1 MASVITAPVD
11 VANKVTESVGDAASA
26 TAKKVGFV
34 REDGKLAPMFAVTLA
49 VMMGLSVFT
58 ATDSLIAGMFPS
70 TATGGKR
77 CVASK
82 FPWPYRAFKKSTQ
95 RNGTSFSLSASRS
108 SSTAIDSENASC
120 NGRMRLSLFIAFT
133 TASGAI
139 QEESV
144 PNTSSDF
151 APRADS
157 SAPTWT
163 APSAFLRRNAMWLSA
178 SVLGI
183 EKGSTVAETYGN
195 PSSSHEIG
203 KVSRSLV
210 EKARADI
217 ARDLRVPARSVL
229 FTSGA
234 TESMNIVLQGVMEK
248 HGFEGVVLTSAIEHP
263 AGIKP
268 LEHLKK
274 EHGDKITIVRLPV
287 DAEGFVKMEALRE
300 AVDKYGSRVKLASII
315 YANNEIGTIQDLCAI
330 RRVIGDRVH
339 FHSDTT
345 QAAGKFPLKGFRC
358 LDSFVVSG
366 HKIHSVK
373 GVGAL
378 VLRKS
383 PSCLAPLTYGGGQER
398 AVRPGT
404 ESPPLIAA
412 LAEAV
417 RVNRRHERRDVA
429 RIRALRGRLVADLEK
444 MGAVVHG
451 PKDEKWRLPNLVSA
465 ALPVRSSRALVA
477 RLAKRGIAISTG
489 SACHLKRR
497 SETLKAIGL
506 PRKLEMGTVRI
517 GLSAFTSYS
526 ELRELINRIFD
537 SGS

>member
-1 MASVITAPVD
+1 MERRMKARKEIYLDNNSTTRPHPCVLD
-11 VANKVTESVGDAASA
+11 V
-26 TAKKVGFV
+26 F
-34 REDGKLAPMFAVTLA
+34 
-49 VMMGLSVFT
+49 
-58 ATDSLIAGMFPS
+58 
-70 TATGGKR
+70 
-77 CVASK
+77 
-82 FPWPYRAFKKSTQ
+82 
-95 RNGTSFSLSASRS
+95 
-108 SSTAIDSENASC
+108 
-120 NGRMRLSLFIAFT
+120 
-133 TASGAI
+133 
-139 QEESV
+139 
-144 PNTSSDF
+144 
-151 APRADS
+151 
-157 SAPTWT
+157 
-163 APSAFLRRNAMWLSA
+163 RR
-178 SVLGI
+178 
-183 EKGSTVAETYGN
+183 VAETYGN

-477 RLAKRGIAISTG
+477 SSPVGERGD
-489 SACHLKRR
+489 R
-497 SETLKAIGL
+497 
-506 PRKLEMGTVRI
+506 
-517 GLSAFTSYS
+517 
-526 ELRELINRIFD
+526 
-537 SGS
+537 

>member
-1 MASVITAPVD
+1 MERRMKARKEIYLDNNSTTRPHPCVLD
-11 VANKVTESVGDAASA
+11 V
-26 TAKKVGFV
+26 F
-34 REDGKLAPMFAVTLA
+34 
-49 VMMGLSVFT
+49 
-58 ATDSLIAGMFPS
+58 
-70 TATGGKR
+70 
-77 CVASK
+77 
-82 FPWPYRAFKKSTQ
+82 
-95 RNGTSFSLSASRS
+95 
-108 SSTAIDSENASC
+108 
-120 NGRMRLSLFIAFT
+120 
-133 TASGAI
+133 
-139 QEESV
+139 
-144 PNTSSDF
+144 
-151 APRADS
+151 
-157 SAPTWT
+157 
-163 APSAFLRRNAMWLSA
+163 RR
-178 SVLGI
+178 
-183 EKGSTVAETYGN
+183 VAETYGN

-217 ARDLRVPARSVL
+217 ARDLRVPVRSVL

-358 LDSFVVSG
+358 LDSF
-366 HKIHSVK
+366 
-373 GVGAL
+373 
-378 VLRKS
+378 
-383 PSCLAPLTYGGGQER
+383 ER

-444 MGAVVHG
+444 TGAVVHG

-517 GLSAFTSYS
+517 GLSAYTTA
-526 ELRELINRIFD
+526 EEVAHLIRIIALPNLERFE
-537 SGS
+537 

>member
-1 MASVITAPVD
+1 
-11 VANKVTESVGDAASA
+11 
-26 TAKKVGFV
+26 
-34 REDGKLAPMFAVTLA
+34 
-49 VMMGLSVFT
+49 
-58 ATDSLIAGMFPS
+58 
-70 TATGGKR
+70 
-77 CVASK
+77 
-82 FPWPYRAFKKSTQ
+82 
-95 RNGTSFSLSASRS
+95 
-108 SSTAIDSENASC
+108 
-120 NGRMRLSLFIAFT
+120 
-133 TASGAI
+133 
-139 QEESV
+139 
-144 PNTSSDF
+144 
-151 APRADS
+151 
-157 SAPTWT
+157 
-163 APSAFLRRNAMWLSA
+163 
-178 SVLGI
+178 
-183 EKGSTVAETYGN
+183 
-195 PSSSHEIG
+195 
-203 KVSRSLV
+203 
-210 EKARADI
+210 
-217 ARDLRVPARSVL
+217 
-229 FTSGA
+229 
-234 TESMNIVLQGVMEK
+234 MNIVLQGVMEK

-345 QAAGKFPLKGFRC
+345 QAAGKFPLKGF
-358 LDSFVVSG
+358 G
-366 HKIHSVK
+366 
-373 GVGAL
+373 
-378 VLRKS
+378 
-383 PSCLAPLTYGGGQER
+383 ER

-517 GLSAFTSYS
+517 GLSAYTTADEVGVLYQSL
-526 ELRELINRIFD
+526 EQTRH
-537 SGS
+537 

>member
-1 MASVITAPVD
+1 MERRMKARKEIYLDNNSTTRPHPCVLD
-11 VANKVTESVGDAASA
+11 V
-26 TAKKVGFV
+26 F
-34 REDGKLAPMFAVTLA
+34 
-49 VMMGLSVFT
+49 
-58 ATDSLIAGMFPS
+58 
-70 TATGGKR
+70 
-77 CVASK
+77 
-82 FPWPYRAFKKSTQ
+82 
-95 RNGTSFSLSASRS
+95 
-108 SSTAIDSENASC
+108 
-120 NGRMRLSLFIAFT
+120 
-133 TASGAI
+133 
-139 QEESV
+139 
-144 PNTSSDF
+144 
-151 APRADS
+151 
-157 SAPTWT
+157 
-163 APSAFLRRNAMWLSA
+163 RR
-178 SVLGI
+178 
-183 EKGSTVAETYGN
+183 VAETYGN

-345 QAAGKFPLKGFRC
+345 QAAASSCPA
-358 LDSFVVSG
+358 
-366 HKIHSVK
+366 KIHSVK

-517 GLSAFTSYS
+517 GLSAYTTADEVGVLYQSL
-526 ELRELINRIFD
+526 EQTRH
-537 SGS
+537 

>member
-1 MASVITAPVD
+1 
-11 VANKVTESVGDAASA
+11 
-26 TAKKVGFV
+26 
-34 REDGKLAPMFAVTLA
+34 
-49 VMMGLSVFT
+49 
-58 ATDSLIAGMFPS
+58 
-70 TATGGKR
+70 
-77 CVASK
+77 
-82 FPWPYRAFKKSTQ
+82 
-95 RNGTSFSLSASRS
+95 
-108 SSTAIDSENASC
+108 
-120 NGRMRLSLFIAFT
+120 
-133 TASGAI
+133 
-139 QEESV
+139 
-144 PNTSSDF
+144 
-151 APRADS
+151 
-157 SAPTWT
+157 
-163 APSAFLRRNAMWLSA
+163 
-178 SVLGI
+178 
-183 EKGSTVAETYGN
+183 
-195 PSSSHEIG
+195 
-203 KVSRSLV
+203 
-210 EKARADI
+210 
-217 ARDLRVPARSVL
+217 
-229 FTSGA
+229 
-234 TESMNIVLQGVMEK
+234 MNIVLQGVMEK

-330 RRVIGDRVH
+330 RRVIGDR
-339 FHSDTT
+339 
-345 QAAGKFPLKGFRC
+345 
-358 LDSFVVSG
+358 
-366 HKIHSVK
+366 
-373 GVGAL
+373 
-378 VLRKS
+378 
-383 PSCLAPLTYGGGQER
+383 ER

-517 GLSAFTSYS
+517 GLSAYTTS
-526 ELRELINRIFD
+526 EEVGVLLDALLGTGR
-537 SGS
+537 

>member
-1 MASVITAPVD
+1 MERRMKARKEIYLDNNSTTRPHPCVLD
-11 VANKVTESVGDAASA
+11 V
-26 TAKKVGFV
+26 F
-34 REDGKLAPMFAVTLA
+34 
-49 VMMGLSVFT
+49 
-58 ATDSLIAGMFPS
+58 
-70 TATGGKR
+70 
-77 CVASK
+77 
-82 FPWPYRAFKKSTQ
+82 
-95 RNGTSFSLSASRS
+95 
-108 SSTAIDSENASC
+108 
-120 NGRMRLSLFIAFT
+120 
-133 TASGAI
+133 
-139 QEESV
+139 
-144 PNTSSDF
+144 
-151 APRADS
+151 
-157 SAPTWT
+157 
-163 APSAFLRRNAMWLSA
+163 RR
-178 SVLGI
+178 
-183 EKGSTVAETYGN
+183 VAETYGN

-345 QAAGKFPLKGFRC
+345 QAAGKFPLKGF
-358 LDSFVVSG
+358 G
-366 HKIHSVK
+366 
-373 GVGAL
+373 
-378 VLRKS
+378 
-383 PSCLAPLTYGGGQER
+383 ER

-451 PKDEKWRLPNLVSA
+451 PKDEKWPA
-465 ALPVRSSRALVA
+465 EP
-477 RLAKRGIAISTG
+477 G

-517 GLSAFTSYS
+517 GLSAYTTADEVGVLYQSL
-526 ELRELINRIFD
+526 EQTRH
-537 SGS
+537 

>member
-1 MASVITAPVD
+1 MKEVYLD
-11 VANKVTESVGDAASA
+11 NN
-26 TAKKVGFV
+26 
-34 REDGKLAPMFAVTLA
+34 
-49 VMMGLSVFT
+49 
-58 ATDSLIAGMFPS
+58 S
-70 TATGGKR
+70 TTR
-77 CVASK
+77 
-82 FPWPYRAFKKSTQ
+82 PH
-95 RNGTSFSLSASRS
+95 
-108 SSTAIDSENASC
+108 
-120 NGRMRLSLFIAFT
+120 
-133 TASGAI
+133 
-139 QEESV
+139 
-144 PNTSSDF
+144 
-151 APRADS
+151 PRVLDE
-157 SAPTWT
+157 
-163 APSAFLRRNAMWLSA
+163 FRR
-178 SVLGI
+178 
-183 EKGSTVAETYGN
+183 VAEMYGN

-203 KVSRSLV
+203 QASRAVV

-217 ARDLRVPARSVL
+217 ARDLRVPVRSVL

-234 TESMNIVLQGVMEK
+234 TESMNIVLHGVMERS
-248 HGFEGVVLTSAIEHP
+248 GFEGVVLTSTIEHP

-274 EHGDKITIVRLPV
+274 EHGDKITIVRIPV
-287 DAEGFVKMEALRE
+287 DSEGFVKTDALEE
-300 AVDKYGSRVKLASII
+300 AVRKYGARIKLVSVI

-330 RRVIGDRVH
+330 RRVVGDRVH

-345 QAAGKFPLKGFRC
+345 QAAGKFAVKGFRC

-378 VLRKS
+378 VLRKD

-417 RVNRRHERRDVA
+417 RLNCRTGRSDVA
-429 RIRALRGRLVADLEK
+429 RIRGLRAKLVEGLEA
-444 MGAVVHG
+444 MGAVVNG
-451 PKDEKWRLPNLVSA
+451 PKDERWRLPNLVSA

-477 RLAKRGIAISTG
+477 RLAKRGVAISTG
-489 SACHLKRR
+489 SACHLKNR

-517 GLSAFTSYS
+517 GLSAFTVASDLTTLVSY
-526 ELRELINRIFD
+526 LL
-537 SGS
+537 G